1 MNDHELSV
9 TGWVLIDAMKYEAIA
24 FKIWCNKNED
34 AINFREEH
42 THTPEQLYE
51 LFKNEKG

>member
-1 MNDHELSV
+1 MNDQELSV